1 MTAIANIFAI
11 FQKELQGYF
20 ASPFAYIVAAI
31 FWFLSGFF
39 WIGILIETLQEVAF
53 IEQQGIPGAID
64 VPYIFILRY
73 FGILG
78 LLALF
83 IFPLLSMGLYVEERK
98 RSTLE
103 LLATSP
109 LTNWSVAV
117 GKLLAVT
124 AFTLFTIAPILLYE
138 AIAFAS
144 ADPPMPPAVPLSAL
158 LGIVLLATSILSLG
172 MFISSLC
179 DNTVLSGLLTF
190 ALMLLLWIVDLV
202 ADRVASP
209 FREILTHLSLL
220 KHYNNFVQGIID
232 SSSIVLFASYIFLGI
247 FLTAQSIETFRFS
260 RR

>member
-1 MTAIANIFAI
+1 
-11 FQKELQGYF
+11 
-20 ASPFAYIVAAI
+20 
-31 FWFLSGFF
+31 
-39 WIGILIETLQEVAF
+39 
-53 IEQQGIPGAID
+53 
-64 VPYIFILRY
+64 
-73 FGILG
+73 
-78 LLALF
+78 
-83 IFPLLSMGLYVEERK
+83 
-98 RSTLE
+98 
-103 LLATSP
+103 
-109 LTNWSVAV
+109 
-117 GKLLAVT
+117 
-124 AFTLFTIAPILLYE
+124 
-138 AIAFAS
+138 
-144 ADPPMPPAVPLSAL
+144 MPPAVPLSAL